1 MKNSWNIVKKTIAL
15 SIPYQIRQV
24 IPECIYKHVHFKGKF
39 SARLNGRVL
48 FELWSNGYMIENQ
61 IFWKGVENSHE
72 KLSLKLWIK
81 LITDLQ
87 PQIIWDIGSNTG
99 IYGLVGKTLAP
110 NSRVLLFDPL
120 ISAIGFAQLN
130 FDINHLEGEFHNVA
144 LGDFSGEAEVFLNK
158 KDTFA
163 YSVTVNK
170 NLLNSSE
177 SNVMRINV
185 KRAEEFVNNSD
196 EIPQLVKIDVETF
209 EPEVLRGFASI
220 NLTNT
225 TFLIE
230 ILTNELGQQ
239 IQKILTPENFIYV
252 NINDEKDTCR
262 TQKNLSKSDYYN
274 FLIIPRK
281 MNQPQ
286 YLQIMSFLD
295 SFQT

>member
-1 MKNSWNIVKKTIAL
+1 
-15 SIPYQIRQV
+15 
-24 IPECIYKHVHFKGKF
+24 
-39 SARLNGRVL
+39 
-48 FELWSNGYMIENQ
+48 
-61 IFWKGVENSHE
+61 
-72 KLSLKLWIK
+72 
-81 LITDLQ
+81 
-87 PQIIWDIGSNTG
+87 
-99 IYGLVGKTLAP
+99 
-110 NSRVLLFDPL
+110 
-120 ISAIGFAQLN
+120 
-130 FDINHLEGEFHNVA
+130 LEGEFHNVA

-177 SNVMRINV
+177 YNVMRINV

-281 MNQPQ
+281 MNQLQ